1 MTKDVLEAIR
11 ESTGMLEDLCRIVY
25 QFRGTVPLPYH
36 PIRFPA
42 PYALDDRTGFG
53 AYEED
58 LFTLPG
64 LSFA

>member
-1 MTKDVLEAIR
+1 
-11 ESTGMLEDLCRIVY
+11 MLEDLCRIVY

-36 PIRFPA
+36 PIRLPA

-58 LFTLPG
+58 VFTLPG